1 MQETRARERRARL
14 SNIWGKIEKLIKWER
29 ERGRGNGEWGME
41 NGERGTGAEARHL
54 SSGLAVCALII
65 GQTALNFQVF
75 TEAKQNTNK
84 MQQ

>member
-1 MQETRARERRARL
+1 M
-14 SNIWGKIEKLIKWER
+14 
-29 ERGRGNGEWGME
+29 NGEGGTRNGEGGMG
-41 NGERGTGAEARHL
+41 NGERGTGAESRHL